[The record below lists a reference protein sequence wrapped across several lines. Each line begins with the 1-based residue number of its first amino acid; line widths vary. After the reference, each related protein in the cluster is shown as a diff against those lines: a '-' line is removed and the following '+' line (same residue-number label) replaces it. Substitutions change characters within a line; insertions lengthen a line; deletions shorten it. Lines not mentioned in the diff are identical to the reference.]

1 MVLSPFPPST
11 ATPGDGR
18 IVASLMPNGEPGLGV
33 VSYQY
38 PLKLIAPTTGAGLG
52 TLGPTGAEVVSD
64 DKNEANPA
72 RRTSALVF
80 LLSYGGGLVAGDQVN
95 LKIEVEAGA
104 RLSLVTQGTTK
115 VFKATGDG
123 RAAPVATPTRQ
134 NLTMDVAPGGGLC
147 LLPDP
152 VQPFAESVYE
162 QVQIVR
168 LDERGAKTS
177 GTDTKVPSLCLLDWV
192 TQGRAARGE
201 NWSFTSWKGRNEV
214 WIETGDAGNGSG
226 SVDKTTTDTA
236 SIPHRNRLLVRDSV
250 MLAPGYLDTGVASL
264 PPSSDTALR
273 DSLQGLAVFGT
284 LILRG
289 PLVDAAGT
297 FFLEEFAAL
306 PRLGGR
312 DFRDTDTP
320 SPSKDT
326 ESLDAWRAERLKLE
340 AAQGVLWSAAAVRG
354 CVVVKFGA
362 RSVEGGRLWIG
373 SMLQREG
380 SVAAAFGDEALMC
393 VR

>member
-18 IVASLMPNGEPGLGV
+18 IVATLTPNGEPGLAV

-38 PLKLIAPTTGAGLG
+38 PLKLIAPQTGAGVG
-52 TLGPTGAEVVSD
+52 TLGRAGGDGAEED
-64 DKNEANPA
+64 DAT
-72 RRTSALVF
+72 RRKSALVF

-95 LKIEVEAGA
+95 LSIEVQRNA

-123 RAAPVATPTRQ
+123 RKAAVTIPTRQ
-134 NLTMDVAPGGGLC
+134 NLTMTVAPGAGLC

-152 VQPFAESVYE
+152 VQPFAESLYE
-162 QVQIVR
+162 QVQVVR
-168 LDERGAKTS
+168 LDERGADSKPNS
-177 GTDTKVPSLCLLDWV
+177 PSLCLLDWV

-214 WIETGDAGNGSG
+214 WIETGS
-226 SVDKTTTDTA
+226 DKDSTE
-236 SIPHRNRLLVRDSV
+236 PLRRRLLVRDAV
-250 MLAPGYLDTGVASL
+250 MLEAGYLDGGMAS
-264 PPSSDTALR
+264 PTTLR

-289 PLVDAAGT
+289 PMVDALGL
-297 FFLEEFAAL
+297 FFMSEFDAL

-320 SPSKDT
+320 AVT
-326 ESLDAWRAERLKLE
+326 EAMAPLEEWRAERLKLE
-340 AAQGVLWSAAAVRG
+340 QIYSVLWSAAAVRG

-373 SMLQREG
+373 AMLQREG
-380 SVAAAFGDEALMC
+380 SVATAFGDEALMC